1 VVNPAGHDPARSLL
15 TLAVRGLPPERQD
28 WGQAMLAELDQLQD
42 RWPRWRFALGC
53 VRVVLAPPRAT
64 PTPGLAMR
72 AAVVVGAVAMGVGIS
87 LVAPALQLF
96 AVLFTVLLAGCLW
109 LALRSRTAVTSRAGP
124 GRILRAVLLTGVAA
138 AVGVVLYGVVRYPG
152 AVGELWDPVLILL
165 SVTLAATLSG
175 YVWMALVPPQA
186 ATTHLVVVRRYGLVG
201 GLVVGGLP
209 VAGSAAAEFGYGKP
223 LTGWS
228 WLAAAVAALAAA
240 GVAARSTNDVRV
252 GIAAGLWTGL
262 VGALIFL
269 VVGMAGTYA
278 AAAAGRLSPTDAYTI
293 RAFQQSGLPDLT
305 TYAVGDDLGGSIM
318 LLVWIPLLSLAIGAI
333 GGALGT
339 SRPRRTPVA

>member
-1 VVNPAGHDPARSLL
+1 
-15 TLAVRGLPPERQD
+15 
-28 WGQAMLAELDQLQD
+28 M
-42 RWPRWRFALGC
+42 
-53 VRVVLAPPRAT
+53 
-64 PTPGLAMR
+64 
-72 AAVVVGAVAMGVGIS
+72 
-87 LVAPALQLF
+87 
-96 AVLFTVLLAGCLW
+96 
-109 LALRSRTAVTSRAGP
+109 
-124 GRILRAVLLTGVAA
+124 
-138 AVGVVLYGVVRYPG
+138 
-152 AVGELWDPVLILL
+152 
-165 SVTLAATLSG
+165 
-175 YVWMALVPPQA
+175 
-186 ATTHLVVVRRYGLVG
+186 
-201 GLVVGGLP
+201 
-209 VAGSAAAEFGYGKP
+209 
-223 LTGWS
+223 
-228 WLAAAVAALAAA
+228 
-240 GVAARSTNDVRV
+240 AARSTNDVRV

>member
-1 VVNPAGHDPARSLL
+1 MSQAGHDRAWSLL
-15 TLAVRGLPPERQD
+15 TLAVRWLPPERQD

-42 RWPRWRFALGC
+42 RWARWRFALGC

-96 AVLFTVLLAGCLW
+96 AVLFAVLLAGSVW

-152 AVGELWDPVLILL
+152 AVGEPWDPVLILL

-175 YVWMALVPPQA
+175 PAGGGAPVIHNHNTFNATVTGVSDPEHA
-186 ATTHLVVVRRYGLVG
+186 ADLVVTRLFR
-201 GLVVGGLP
+201 
-209 VAGSAAAEFGYGKP
+209 
-223 LTGWS
+223 
-228 WLAAAVAALAAA
+228 
-240 GVAARSTNDVRV
+240 TNE
-252 GIAAGLWTGL
+252 
-262 VGALIFL
+262 
-269 VVGMAGTYA
+269 
-278 AAAAGRLSPTDAYTI
+278 RLDT
-293 RAFQQSGLPDLT
+293 
-305 TYAVGDDLGGSIM
+305 
-318 LLVWIPLLSLAIGAI
+318 
-333 GGALGT
+333 GGALG
-339 SRPRRTPVA
+339 